1 MSVTNGKKGLKAKLV
16 LNKILIFLEVIFASM
31 LTELAAIVFLSSKN
45 SNMPREAITIISL
58 ALVVIV
64 SLVVSRLNNRQV
76 PIKVFVK
83 TNVVAPVGGLIIS
96 MLDYFFKET
105 AEEFLDSWMAD
116 RLFEIFFSNMSPI
129 AGGIIIFLIMIATF
143 IVVFCLQRFEPKLQ
157 YKLQELY
164 FLTYEDYV
172 LYQEY
177 EHKLDKIKSGFV
189 VGSLVITVFVIGA
202 WLGIILS

>member
-1 MSVTNGKKGLKAKLV
+1 MSVTNVKKGLKVKLV
-16 LNKILIFLEVIFASM
+16 LNKILIFLGVIFASM
-31 LTELAAIVFLSSKN
+31 LTELAIVFLFSKN
-45 SNMPREAITIISL
+45 PNMPREAITIISL
-58 ALVVIV
+58 ALVVSV
-64 SLVVSRLNNRQV
+64 SLVPSIFNRQV

>member
-1 MSVTNGKKGLKAKLV
+1 MSVTNVKKGLKVKLV
-16 LNKILIFLEVIFASM
+16 LNKILIFLGVIFASM
-31 LTELAAIVFLSSKN
+31 LTELAIVFLFSKN
-45 SNMPREAITIISL
+45 PNMPREAITIISL
-58 ALVVIV
+58 ALVVSV
-64 SLVVSRLNNRQV
+64 SLVPSIFNRQV

-143 IVVFCLQRFEPKLQ
+143 IVVFCFQRFEPKLQ